1 MRPLGCALA
10 QYQELGRLV
19 VSRGAIISDLMF
31 PLQIYASEDIEAFMR
46 QESKLCSPLY
56 HRDIFPIGLCHLL
69 LFRRSTSGMKSSS
82 SPCLGTPT
90 GFALTTVVIL
100 LCSGELLVKAELCEA

>member
-1 MRPLGCALA
+1 VRH
-10 QYQELGRLV
+10 E
-19 VSRGAIISDLMF
+19 SR
-31 PLQIYASEDIEAFMR
+31 
-46 QESKLCSPLY
+46 LCSPLY
-56 HRDIFPIGLCHLL
+56 HRDIYPIGLCHLL

-100 LCSGELLVKAELCEA
+100 LCRGELLVKAELCEAWWPVSLELALVVPREDAPRDTKRARTDGRHAQMIPT